1 MPRAD
6 RVVYV
11 RVPAGLKDR
20 IARAAEDEGMSVN
33 AWCARELLRA
43 SIAHDTTP
51 QDTTPHDD
59 TPHHTA
65 RHDTTPTVTIVDV
78 IRNTTEGTPL
88 LAPCGRTWPCAEQK
102 RTQLAGTDYC
112 DTCGVRLP

>member
-11 RVPAGLKDR
+11 RIPGGLKER

-43 SIAHDTTP
+43 AIRHDTP
-51 QDTTPHDD
+51 HDTTPHD
-59 TPHHTA
+59 TPPVNTRHHA
-65 RHDTTPTVTIVDV
+65 TPVTIVDV

-88 LAPCGRTWPCAEQK
+88 LAPCGRTWPCPDEK
-102 RTQLAGTDYC
+102 RTELAGTDYC
-112 DTCGVRLP
+112 DTCGVKLP